1 MGTSIVLTEIGP
13 KDAYHGFGVEGLVGE
28 LVDRPHIRPQ
38 AREWQDEHGV
48 TWHTIYIRVN
58 PLSAMLLGHRGMI
71 TVGPV
76 CFYQVHYRAFALE
89 KGVSDAE
96 A

>member
-13 KDAYHGFGVEGLVGE
+13 RDASHGFGIEGLVGE
-28 LVDRPHIRPQ
+28 PADTAGAWTRT
-38 AREWQDEHGV
+38 WQDEHGV

-71 TVGPV
+71 TTVPV

>member
-1 MGTSIVLTEIGP
+1 
-13 KDAYHGFGVEGLVGE
+13 
-28 LVDRPHIRPQ
+28 
-38 AREWQDEHGV
+38 
-48 TWHTIYIRVN
+48 
-58 PLSAMLLGHRGMI
+58 MI
-71 TVGPV
+71 TTVPV